1 MILLVHSSLTRL
13 LMSDRSL
20 KSKLLRPL
28 HKIETSRRNV
38 QTAQGSA
45 DPGASSSV
53 AAAPASSSQAQH
65 AQQAPSKE
73 EEEERRGLVCMVCK
87 EGYASRP
94 KELLQI
100 SRNTYRHLC
109 PVHCNSLLCIS
120 QVTEQKVNMRSHCE
134 CVHVAWESCAC
145 RGHWWQDKD
154 SWYQSVHH
162 SRMVA
167 GWSSTL

>member
-1 MILLVHSSLTRL
+1 MISLVHSSLTRL

-94 KELLQI
+94 KELLAA
-100 SRNTYRHLC
+100 YCYCMKL
-109 PVHCNSLLCIS
+109 
-120 QVTEQKVNMRSHCE
+120 RSGE
-134 CVHVAWESCAC
+134 GFGAVPEVW
-145 RGHWWQDKD
+145 RG
-154 SWYQSVHH
+154 S
-162 SRMVA
+162 
-167 GWSSTL
+167 SSTKPDALQVN